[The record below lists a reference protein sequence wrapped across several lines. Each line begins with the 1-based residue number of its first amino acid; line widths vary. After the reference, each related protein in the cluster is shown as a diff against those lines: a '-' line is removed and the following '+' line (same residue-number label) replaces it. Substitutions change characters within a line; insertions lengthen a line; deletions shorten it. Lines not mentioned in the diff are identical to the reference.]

1 MRLAHTLLTLLLQT
15 CWVAA
20 QDIPGPKAIAF
31 QDCPV
36 DLFFVLDTSESV
48 ALRLKPYGAL
58 VDKVKSFTK
67 RFIDNLRDRYYR
79 CDRNLV
85 WNAGALHYSDE
96 VEIIRGL
103 TRMPSGRDELKAS
116 VDAIKYFGKGTYTD
130 CAIKKGLEELL
141 IGGSHL
147 KENKYL
153 IVVTDGHPLEGYK
166 EPCGGLEDAV
176 NEAKHLGIKVFSVAI
191 TPDHL
196 EPRLSIIATDH
207 TYRRNFTAADWGQS
221 RDAEET
227 ISQTI
232 DTIVEMIKNNV
243 EQVCCTFDCQAA
255 RGPPGPRGDPGY
267 EGERGKPGLP
277 GEKGEAGDPGEDG
290 PPGNG
295 TEGFPGFP
303 GYPGNRGPPGING
316 TKGYPGLKGD
326 EGEVGDPGEDNND
339 ISPRGVKGAKGYRGP
354 EGPQGPPGHVG
365 PPGPDECEILDII
378 MKMCSLLECTCG
390 PIDILF
396 VLDSSESI
404 GLQNFEI
411 AKDFIIKVI
420 DRLSKDELVKFEPGQ
435 SHAGVVQYSHNQM
448 QEHVDMR
455 SPNIRNAQDFKE
467 AVKKLQWMAGGTFTG
482 EALQYTRDRLLP
494 PTQNNRIALVIT
506 DGRSDTQR
514 DTTPL
519 SVLCGPDI
527 QVVSVGIKDV
537 FGFVAGSDQL
547 NVISCQ
553 GLLSQGRPGIS
564 LVKENYAELL
574 DDGFLKNITA
584 QICIDKKCPDYTCP
598 ITFSSPADITI
609 LLDGSASVG
618 SHNFETTKVFAK
630 RLAERF
636 LSAGR
641 TDPSQDVRV
650 AVVQYSGQGQQQPG
664 RAALQFMQN
673 YTVLASSVDSME
685 FINDATDV
693 NDALSYVTRFYREA
707 SSGATKKRLLLFSDG
722 NSQGATAEAIEK
734 AVQEAQR
741 AGIEIFVVV
750 VGPQVNEPHIRVLV
764 TGKTAEYDVA
774 FGERHLFRVPNYQA
788 LLRGVFYQTVS
799 RKVALG

>member
-1 MRLAHTLLTLLLQT
+1 M
-15 CWVAA
+15 
-20 QDIPGPKAIAF
+20 
-31 QDCPV
+31 
-36 DLFFVLDTSESV
+36 
-48 ALRLKPYGAL
+48 
-58 VDKVKSFTK
+58 
-67 RFIDNLRDRYYR
+67 
-79 CDRNLV
+79 
-85 WNAGALHYSDE
+85 
-96 VEIIRGL
+96 
-103 TRMPSGRDELKAS
+103 
-116 VDAIKYFGKGTYTD
+116 
-130 CAIKKGLEELL
+130 
-141 IGGSHL
+141 
-147 KENKYL
+147 
-153 IVVTDGHPLEGYK
+153 
-166 EPCGGLEDAV
+166 
-176 NEAKHLGIKVFSVAI
+176 
-191 TPDHL
+191 
-196 EPRLSIIATDH
+196 
-207 TYRRNFTAADWGQS
+207 
-221 RDAEET
+221 
-227 ISQTI
+227 
-232 DTIVEMIKNNV
+232 
-243 EQVCCTFDCQAA
+243 
-255 RGPPGPRGDPGY
+255 
-267 EGERGKPGLP
+267 GER
-277 GEKGEAGDPGEDG
+277 GEDG

-326 EGEVGDPGEDNND
+326 EGEAGDPGEDNND
-339 ISPRGVKGAKGYRGP
+339 VSPRGVKGAKGYRGP

-378 MKMCSLLECTCG
+378 MKMCSCCECTCG

-455 SPNIRNAQDFKE
+455 SPNVRNAQDFKE

-519 SVLCGPDI
+519 SVLCGSDI

-553 GLLSQGRPGIS
+553 GLSQSRPGIS

-609 LLDGSASVG
+609 LLDSSASVG

-641 TDPSQDVRV
+641 EDPTQVVRV

-664 RAALQFMQN
+664 RASLQFQQN
-673 YTVLASSVDSME
+673 YTVLASSVDSMD

-693 NDALSYVTRFYREA
+693 NDALSYVTRFYRET
-707 SSGATKKRLLLFSDG
+707 SSGATKKRVLLFSDG

-741 AGIEIFVVV
+741 EGIEIFVVV

-788 LLRGVFYQTVS
+788 LLRGVLYQTVS